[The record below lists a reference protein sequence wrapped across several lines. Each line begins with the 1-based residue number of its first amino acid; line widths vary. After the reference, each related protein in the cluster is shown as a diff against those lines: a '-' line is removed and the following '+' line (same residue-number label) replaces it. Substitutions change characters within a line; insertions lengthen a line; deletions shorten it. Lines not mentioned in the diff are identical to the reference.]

1 LIHFDDIE
9 YLVIILS
16 TIMLIEIMNDKWLI
30 HVVSI

>member
-16 TIMLIEIMNDKWLI
+16 TIMLIEIMNDK
-30 HVVSI
+30 

>member
-30 HVVSI
+30 HVLSI